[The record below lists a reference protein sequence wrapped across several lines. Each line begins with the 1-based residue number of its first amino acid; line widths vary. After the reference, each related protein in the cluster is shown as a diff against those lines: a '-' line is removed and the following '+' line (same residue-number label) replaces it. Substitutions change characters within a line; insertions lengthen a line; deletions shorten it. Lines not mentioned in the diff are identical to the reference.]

1 MAGHMINGKW
11 IQLGL
16 EKPLVSGLIKLLS
29 HVSHISNTIK
39 KTSFPSTKLGIY
51 ANFDELEYAPNLIAI
66 STKKVG

>member
-1 MAGHMINGKW
+1 MINGKW

-51 ANFDELEYAPNLIAI
+51 ANFDEVEYAPNLIAI

>member
-1 MAGHMINGKW
+1 MISGKW
-11 IQLGL
+11 IQTGF

-29 HVSHISNTIK
+29 HVSHISNKSK
-39 KTSFPSTKLGIY
+39 KIDFPSTKLGIY

>member
-1 MAGHMINGKW
+1 MINGKW

-16 EKPLVSGLIKLLS
+16 EKPLVSGLIKMLS
-29 HVSHISNTIK
+29 HVSHISNTLIK
-39 KTSFPSTKLGIY
+39 TLFPSTKVGIY